1 MIIGKIKMGGVINT
15 VGLKIKEYLDQ
26 HGVKYSYLSRLT
38 GIPMNLLSLTLNG
51 KRRMSVEEY
60 FTICKAL
67 DVSVDTF
74 VPEDV

>member
-1 MIIGKIKMGGVINT
+1 MINT

-26 HGVKYSYLSRLT
+26 HGVKYSYLSRL
-38 GIPMNLLSLTLNG
+38 MNLLSLTLNG

>member
-1 MIIGKIKMGGVINT
+1 MVIGKIKNVEVIKT
-15 VGLKIKEYLDQ
+15 IGLKVKEYLDQ
-26 HGVKYSYLSRLT
+26 RGVKYSYLSRLT

-74 VPEDV
+74 VPEDI